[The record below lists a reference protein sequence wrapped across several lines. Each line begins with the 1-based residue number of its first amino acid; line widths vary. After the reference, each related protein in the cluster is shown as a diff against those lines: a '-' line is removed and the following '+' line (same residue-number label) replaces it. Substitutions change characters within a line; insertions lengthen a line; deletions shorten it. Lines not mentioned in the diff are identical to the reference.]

1 MENNK
6 NKILK
11 KIQPIFHKIF
21 ENKKLKI
28 NYKSSSLSIKG
39 WDSLAQ
45 ISLIVGIE
53 RLFNIKFTVS
63 ELADLK
69 NVGEIID
76 LILIKKK

>member
-1 MENNK
+1 MKDKKEE
-6 NKILK
+6 ILK
-11 KIQPIFHKIF
+11 RMTPIFCKVF
-21 ENKKLKI
+21 DSNKLEI
-28 NYKSSSLSIKG
+28 NYDSSARTIKK